1 MSDLEKILRRF
12 NSTIQA
18 RKFIVMNETGMSS
31 GEWHRFNGH
40 LKSLITE
47 RMVAIERKGLE
58 TIQINDYAGYMV
70 TSNQDAPLKIDIGN
84 SRIVCFDVSA
94 CCRGNI
100 PYFDRL
106 GDILDH
112 PDAPGVV
119 MSYLLSRDLSNWSP
133 GKIPATK
140 MKIETMREQLPN
152 PIRFIIDYI
161 TTLPENQISRF
172 GCEKVYQD
180 YLEWCECNGE
190 KPLTSKVAG
199 KKFSLISIDQTHSR
213 DNGVRVYQY
222 ILDRSKIVAKLCES
236 GLGDMEEFSDTPQ
249 DELPANEA
257 TDIPIF
263 NVPEVPSNTIPT
275 TPSKEKI
282 VASPSKNKKADKQ
295 DDSTQNLFD
304 FVAKDIHAPVASTGP
319 EGTTS
324 GTSETS
330 KSPEPVINEPETCKP
345 PKPSNEVSSAILLNR
360 AQREQRL
367 RKWAINHGKDPDVF
381 VTITEKDIRLSHEY
395 RDRMMSDVD
404 AVDFAK
410 EDGMNVNDIFYMSRR
425 ERLISEEIYLRNFE
439 NAGKPQTYVYD
450 DEEWQKGI
458 SILQEN
464 GHLW

>member
-1 MSDLEKILRRF
+1 
-12 NSTIQA
+12 
-18 RKFIVMNETGMSS
+18 MNETGMSS

-47 RMVAIERKGLE
+47 RMVAIECKGLE

-70 TSNQDAPLKIDIGN
+70 TSNQDAPLKIDIGD

-161 TTLPENQISRF
+161 TTWSENQISRF

-180 YLEWCECNGE
+180 YLEWCRSNGE

-199 KKFSLISIDQTHSR
+199 KKFSLISIDRTQSR
-213 DNGVRVYQY
+213 ENGVRVYQY
-222 ILDRSKIVAKLCES
+222 IFDRPKIVAKLRES
-236 GLGDMEEFSDTPQ
+236 GLGDMEEFSDIPQ
-249 DELPANEA
+249 DDLPENET

-263 NVPEVPSNTIPT
+263 NVPETALEGSTIPPKIILHHPEKNT
-275 TPSKEKI
+275 SPPST
-282 VASPSKNKKADKQ
+282 SKDKKADKQ
-295 DDSTQNLFD
+295 DDSTQTLFD
-304 FVAKDIHAPVASTGP
+304 YVAEKTEAPIAST
-319 EGTTS
+319 S
-324 GTSETS
+324 GRSETTKAS
-330 KSPEPVINEPETCKP
+330 EPPKP
-345 PKPSNEVSSAILLNR
+345 IKRISNVLKAPKPSNNEILSAR
-360 AQREQRL
+360 TQREERL
-367 RKWAINHGKDPDVF
+367 RKWATDHGEDPDKF
-381 VTITEKDIRLSHEY
+381 MTITEKDVNLSREY
-395 RDRMMSDVD
+395 RDRMMAD
-404 AVDFAK
+404 AEVIEFARENK
-410 EDGMNVNDIFYMSRR
+410 MDPNDLFYMTRR
-425 ERLISEEIYLRNFE
+425 ERLISEEIYLWEFE
-439 NAGKPQTYVYD
+439 DVEKPREYIYD
-450 DEEWQKGI
+450 DEEWQKNV

-464 GHLW
+464 GMLW